1 MTPPL
6 FRADALPEK
15 DGTVVLDGA
24 EGRHAGSALRVRPGE
39 TIRVGDGRGAV
50 ADCEV
55 TDVASGRVEARVVT
69 LDRVPRSAPTV
80 TVVQALPKSERSE
93 LAVELATEAGA
104 DRIVPWQAA
113 RCVSRWSGPKL
124 DKGRAKWVNA
134 ARAAAKQSRR
144 AWEPEIA
151 EPVDAAGLIALV
163 TGEVADGSAVLVLHE
178 EGAVPL
184 ARAVTGRAPLDR
196 VVLVVG
202 PEGGVSAEELRD
214 LTTAGAVAVVL
225 GPEVLRTSTAAAVAL
240 GALGVLTSR
249 WSDPGTTLDPSD
261 PSTRK

>member
-6 FRADALPEK
+6 FRADALPAE
-15 DGTVVLDGA
+15 GGVVVLDGP

-39 TIRVGDGRGAV
+39 RVRVGDGRGSV

-55 TDVASGRVEARVVT
+55 TDAASGRVEARVVT
-69 LDRVPRSAPTV
+69 LHRVPRPVPAV

-113 RCVSRWSGPKL
+113 RCVSRWTGPKL
-124 DKGRAKWVNA
+124 EKGRAKWVNA

-151 EPVDAAGLIALV
+151 EPVDAAGLGAL
-163 TGEVADGSAVLVLHE
+163 VLVLHE
-178 EGAVPL
+178 DGAAPFAGAV
-184 ARAVTGRAPLDR
+184 AAAPSAES

-202 PEGGVSAEELRD
+202 PEGGVSDEEIRT
-214 LTTAGAVAVVL
+214 LTDAGARAVVL

-240 GALGVLTSR
+240 GALGVLTPR
-249 WSDPGTTLDPSD
+249 WTDPATTLEPTA
-261 PSTRK
+261 PAPRK